1 MKVLF
6 YSKKCKFSN
15 QIINKINESKFSS
28 EFKMINIDNSDQV
41 PEQIKVVPTIIDPEF
56 KDLLEGK
63 KAFDYLNNKKYF
75 DNSTNNFHL
84 WKDKEIP
91 IPKIDEDK
99 LANQDEDILEIQNIK
114 NINEI
119 KENKVNNKKKKIIIK
134 NSSLLR
140 MKK

>member
-15 QIINKINESKFSS
+15 QIINKIIESKFSS
-28 EFKMINIDNSDQV
+28 EFKMINIDSNDQV
-41 PEQIKVVPTIIDPEF
+41 PDQIKVVPTIIDPEF

-99 LANQDEDILEIQNIK
+99 FANQDEDILEIQNIK

-119 KENKVNNKKKKIIIK
+119 KENNVNNKKKIIIK

>member
-6 YSKKCKFSN
+6 YSKKCNFSN
-15 QIINKINESKFSS
+15 QIIEKINESKFSS
-28 EFKMINIDNSDQV
+28 EFKMINIDNTDQV
-41 PEQIKVVPTIIDPEF
+41 PDLIKVVPTIIDPEF

-63 KAFDYLNNKKYF
+63 KAFEYLNNKKYF
-75 DNSTNNFHL
+75 DNSTNNLHL

-91 IPKIDEDK
+91 TPKIDEDK
-99 LANQDEDILEIQNIK
+99 LATQDEVILETQNIN
-114 NINEI
+114 NINDI
-119 KENKVNNKKKKIIIK
+119 KENKKTNKKKIIIK

>member
-28 EFKMINIDNSDQV
+28 EFKMINIDNNDQV

-84 WKDKEIP
+84 WKDKDIP

-119 KENKVNNKKKKIIIK
+119 KENKVNNKKKIIIK

>member
-1 MKVLF
+1 MEVLF
-6 YSKKCKFSN
+6 YSKKCTFSN
-15 QIINKINESKFSS
+15 QIIKKINESKFSS

-84 WKDKEIP
+84 WKDKDIP

-119 KENKVNNKKKKIIIK
+119 KENKVNNKKKIIIK

>member
-6 YSKKCKFSN
+6 YSKKCKFSD
-15 QIINKINESKFSS
+15 QIIKKINESKFSS

-41 PEQIKVVPTIIDPEF
+41 PDQIKVVPTIIDPEF

>member
-15 QIINKINESKFSS
+15 QIINKIIESKFSS

-99 LANQDEDILEIQNIK
+99 FANQDEDILEIQNIK

-119 KENKVNNKKKKIIIK
+119 KENNVNNKKKIIIK

>member
-6 YSKKCKFSN
+6 YSKKCKFSD
-15 QIINKINESKFSS
+15 QLIKKINESKFSS

-41 PEQIKVVPTIIDPEF
+41 PDQIKVVPTIIDPEF

>member
-28 EFKMINIDNSDQV
+28 EFKMINIDNNDQV
-41 PEQIKVVPTIIDPEF
+41 PDQIKVVPTIIDPEF

-99 LANQDEDILEIQNIK
+99 FANQDEDILEIQNIK

-119 KENKVNNKKKKIIIK
+119 NENKVNNKKKKIIIK

>member
-28 EFKMINIDNSDQV
+28 EFKMINIDNNDQV

-99 LANQDEDILEIQNIK
+99 FANQDEDILEIQNIK

-119 KENKVNNKKKKIIIK
+119 KENKVNNKKKIIIK

>member
-6 YSKKCKFSN
+6 YSKKCKFSD
-15 QIINKINESKFSS
+15 QIIKKINESKFSS

-41 PEQIKVVPTIIDPEF
+41 PEQIKVVPTIIDPEL

-134 NSSLLR
+134 N
-140 MKK
+140 

>member
-6 YSKKCKFSN
+6 YSKKCKFSD
-15 QIINKINESKFSS
+15 QLIKKINESKFSS

-41 PEQIKVVPTIIDPEF
+41 PDQIKVVPTIIDPEF

-134 NSSLLR
+134 N
-140 MKK
+140 

>member
-6 YSKKCKFSN
+6 YIKKCKFCN
-15 QIINKINESKFSS
+15 QIIEKIKESKFSS
-28 EFKMINIDNSDQV
+28 EFKMINIDTTEKV
-41 PEQIKVVPTIIDPEF
+41 PDLIKVVPTIIDPEF

-63 KAFDYLNNKKYF
+63 KAFDYLTNKKYF

-99 LANQDEDILEIQNIK
+99 LATQDELILETQNIK
-114 NINEI
+114 NINNVIE
-119 KENKVNNKKKKIIIK
+119 KEKKNNKKIIIK

-140 MKK
+140 IKK

>member
-41 PEQIKVVPTIIDPEF
+41 PDQIKVVPTIIDPEF

-99 LANQDEDILEIQNIK
+99 FANQDEDILEIQNIK

-119 KENKVNNKKKKIIIK
+119 KENKVNNKKKIIIK

>member
-41 PEQIKVVPTIIDPEF
+41 PDQIKVVPTIIDPEF

-63 KAFDYLNNKKYF
+63 KAFDYLNNKK
-75 DNSTNNFHL
+75 
-84 WKDKEIP
+84 
-91 IPKIDEDK
+91 
-99 LANQDEDILEIQNIK
+99 
-114 NINEI
+114 
-119 KENKVNNKKKKIIIK
+119 
-134 NSSLLR
+134 
-140 MKK
+140 

>member
-28 EFKMINIDNSDQV
+28 EFKMINIDNNDQV

-99 LANQDEDILEIQNIK
+99 FANQDEDILEIQNIK

-119 KENKVNNKKKKIIIK
+119 KENNVNNKKKIIIK

>member
-15 QIINKINESKFSS
+15 QIINKIIESKFSS
-28 EFKMINIDNSDQV
+28 EFKMINIDSNDQV
-41 PEQIKVVPTIIDPEF
+41 PDQIKVVPTIIDPEF

-99 LANQDEDILEIQNIK
+99 FANQDEDILEIKNIK

-119 KENKVNNKKKKIIIK
+119 K
-134 NSSLLR
+134 
-140 MKK
+140 

>member
-41 PEQIKVVPTIIDPEF
+41 PEQIKVVPTIIDPEL

-84 WKDKEIP
+84 WKDKDIP

-119 KENKVNNKKKKIIIK
+119 KENKVNNKKKIIIK